1 MHSIHERPTELSAIR
16 KERSIP
22 ANLHGA
28 DDFFGREGRPALVL
42 SLLSL
47 LACAGCGSSQLAT
60 QRRDPVSGCISS
72 GTQDDINGA
81 LVGAAD
87 EAVLCP
93 GALFVLSNPVKFTAP
108 SQRLYT
114 QDFPT
119 DDTRAVLRVG
129 SDALTN
135 AIDGNN
141 QSGIAI
147 QNIQVDGNR
156 TELGYLSGLALIEI
170 GHAGSNQT
178 VQNIFAH
185 DTRSWSTL
193 HIHEG
198 RVTNDIPECQ
208 NAKITDNAIGPAGTP
223 DGRWADGIS
232 HACGNSVVMNNV
244 VTDATDGAIVV
255 FGAPGSLVAN
265 NTIIAMTQTL
275 LGGINMVDYA
285 PVRGN
290 YTGTIVT
297 NNVIDASTAFIK
309 VGIAMGPD
317 VWSCPHTVNYG
328 GTVTSNVI
336 QGIHFGYGYAVNG
349 VSDWT
354 GVDNVDF
361 SRHVGAIRAGCG
373 GPPDSPD
380 GFQYQSVTSSTLQPE
395 FSYASLTYV
404 LGVSEPAILAVIR
417 PPTMCGVLYSDQGL
431 IPGES
436 AGSCDG
442 RFTLGLQTDGD
453 LVLYAAASPIA
464 NVCNAAN
471 RGATPLWS
479 AGTSGQHSAEAI
491 MQGDG
496 NFVIYDR
503 SGSALWASNTADHPG
518 AHLAIQDDGNLVVYD
533 VSGVALWASDTGG
546 H

>member
-1 MHSIHERPTELSAIR
+1 MHSVHERRTELSAIR
-16 KERSIP
+16 NERSNR
-22 ANLHGA
+22 ARCLHGR
-28 DDFFGREGRPALVL
+28 DDFIGGRGWGAVALPL
-42 SLLSL
+42 FSF
-47 LACAGCGSSQLAT
+47 LACASACGSSELAGNH
-60 QRRDPVSGCISS
+60 RVAVSGCIPS
-72 GTQDDINGA
+72 GTQDDINAA
-81 LVGAAD
+81 LVGAAA

-93 GALFVLSNPVKFTAP
+93 GAVFILSNSVKFTAP
-108 SQRLYT
+108 DQRLYT

-119 DDTRAVLRVG
+119 DETRAVLRVG

-141 QSGIAI
+141 QSGIGI
-147 QNIQVDGNR
+147 QNIEVDGNR

-178 VQNIFAH
+178 VQSIFAH

-198 RVTNDIPECQ
+198 RVMNDIPECQ
-208 NAKITDNAIGPAGTP
+208 NATITDNSIGAAGTP

-232 HACGNSVVMNNV
+232 HACGNSTVMNNV

-255 FGAPGSLVAN
+255 FGAPGSIVAN
-265 NTIIAMTQTL
+265 NTILAATQTL

-285 PVRGN
+285 PVHGN
-290 YTGTIVT
+290 YVGTIVT

-328 GTVTSNVI
+328 GTVTDNVI

-349 VSDWT
+349 VRDWT
-354 GVDNVDF
+354 VLDNLDY

-373 GPPDSPD
+373 GPPDLPD
-380 GFQYQSVTSSTLQPE
+380 GFQYQSVTSSTLQAE
-395 FSYASLTYV
+395 FSYANLTYV
-404 LGVSEPAILAVIR
+404 LGVSEPSILAVIR
-417 PPTMCGVLYSDQGL
+417 PPTECGALYADQGL
-431 IPGES
+431 IPGQS
-436 AGSCDG
+436 IASCNG
-442 RFTLGLQTDGD
+442 RFALLLQTDGD
-453 LVLYAAASPIA
+453 LVLYQD
-464 NVCNAAN
+464 
-471 RGATPLWS
+471 ATPLWS
-479 AGTSGQHSAEAI
+479 AGTSGQRSAEVI

-496 NFVIYDR
+496 NFVVYEGAGR
-503 SGSALWASNTADHPG
+503 PLWASDTPDHPG
-518 AHLAIQDDGNLVVYD
+518 AHIAIQDDGNLLVYD
-533 VSGVALWASDTGG
+533 VLGVALWASDTGG